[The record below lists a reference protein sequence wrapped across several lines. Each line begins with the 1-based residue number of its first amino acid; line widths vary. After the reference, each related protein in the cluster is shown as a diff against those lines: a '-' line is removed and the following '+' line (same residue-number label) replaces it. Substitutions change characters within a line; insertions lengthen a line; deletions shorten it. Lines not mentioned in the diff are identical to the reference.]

1 MKQSNSLKFK
11 VWIYLIVFS
20 VIILGFLWFF
30 QVVSFK
36 SYYELSTKQRIDTV
50 LVRIMNSYQ
59 KENYNEYFDDLAFNN
74 NLCIEIYDDLTRKY
88 SSITCNARTGE
99 FTKLKKQFI
108 ENKLNSQGY
117 EFTDQVT
124 DNKNLLYG
132 LKLEDDTYA
141 FIQTSLV
148 PVDST
153 VQILK
158 GQILIVSIV
167 VCCLSI
173 LVAYFISKR
182 ISTPIEKISKSAKRL
197 GEGEYGIDFKTD
209 SNINEIKA
217 LSNTLNTTS
226 KELAKTENLRRE
238 LLSNITH
245 DLKTPLTMIKAYAEM
260 VRDLTYKN
268 KKKREEN
275 LNVIIQ
281 ETDRL
286 NGLVNDVLDLSKYQA
301 GTIKLE
307 YEEFDIDEFIKE
319 VLSRYKI
326 YIDKYGYDISYQGI
340 GSHVVKAD
348 RKRLEQVLYNLL
360 NNALN
365 YTGDDKKVF
374 IEVTEDN
381 NKVRVSVRDTGKGIK
396 EKDQKLIWDKYYKA
410 DKTYSRMQI
419 GTGIGLSIVKNILEL
434 HQFEYGVNSTLG
446 KGTTFYFECN

>member
-1 MKQSNSLKFK
+1 MKQNNSLKFK

-20 VIILGFLWFF
+20 ILILGFLWFF
-30 QVVSFK
+30 QVISFK
-36 SYYELSTKQRIDTV
+36 SYYEFSTKERINSV
-50 LVRIMNSYQ
+50 LVKIMN
-59 KENYNEYFDDLAFNN
+59 NYKKDNYAEYLDDLAFKNDF
-74 NLCIEIYDDLTRKY
+74 CIEIYDGLTKKY
-88 SSITCNARTGE
+88 SSITCNVRTGE
-99 FTKLKKQFI
+99 FTKAKREFI
-108 ENKLNSQGY
+108 ENKLKSQGY
-117 EFTDQVT
+117 EFTDEET
-124 DNKNLLYG
+124 NNKNLLYG
-132 LKLEDDTYA
+132 LKLEDETYA
-141 FIQTSLV
+141 FIQASLV

-153 VQILK
+153 VEILK
-158 GQILIVSIV
+158 GQIRIVSIV

-182 ISTPIEKISKSAKRL
+182 ISKPIEKISKSAKRL
-197 GEGEYGIDFKTD
+197 GEGEYGIDFRTD
-209 SNINEIKA
+209 SNINEIKE

-238 LLSNITH
+238 LLSNISH

-268 KKKREEN
+268 KKKRDEN

-319 VLSRYKI
+319 VLSRYEI
-326 YIDKYGYDISYQGI
+326 YKDKYGYDITYQGI
-340 GSHVVKAD
+340 GSYIVKAD

-374 IEVTEDN
+374 VEVTKE
-381 NKVRVSVRDTGKGIK
+381 KKKIRVNVRDTGKGIK

-419 GTGIGLSIVKNILEL
+419 GTGIGLSIVKDILEL
-434 HQFEYGVNSTLG
+434 HKFEYGVNSTLG
-446 KGTTFYFECN
+446 KGTTFYFEI

>member
-1 MKQSNSLKFK
+1 MKHNNSLKFK
-11 VWIYLIVFS
+11 IWIYLIVFS
-20 VIILGFLWFF
+20 IIILGFLWFF
-30 QVVSFK
+30 QVISFK
-36 SYYELSTKQRIDTV
+36 TYYEFSTKQRIDSV
-50 LVRIMNSYQ
+50 LIKIMNNY
-59 KENYNEYFDDLAFNN
+59 KKDDYNEYLDDVAFKN
-74 NLCIEIYDDLTRKY
+74 NLCIEIYDGLSRKY
-88 SSITCNARTGE
+88 YSITCNARTVE
-99 FTKLKKQFI
+99 LTKLKKDFI
-108 ENKLNSQGY
+108 ENKMKSQGY
-117 EFTDQVT
+117 EFTDQNT

-132 LKLEDDTYA
+132 LRLEDNTYA
-141 FIQTSLV
+141 FIETSLV

-158 GQILIVSIV
+158 GQILIVSVV

-182 ISTPIEKISKSAKRL
+182 ISKPIERISNSAKKL
-197 GEGEYGIDFKTD
+197 GEGEYGIDFRTD

-268 KKKREEN
+268 KKKRDEN

-286 NGLVNDVLDLSKYQA
+286 NNLVNDVLDLSKYQA

-319 VLSRYKI
+319 VLSRYKV
-326 YIDKYGYDISYQGI
+326 YKDKYGYDITYQGI
-340 GSHVVKAD
+340 GSHMIRAD

-374 IEVTEDN
+374 VEVTEEK
-381 NKVRVSVRDTGKGIK
+381 NKIRVSVRDTGKGIK

-419 GTGIGLSIVKNILEL
+419 GTGIGLSIVKDILEL
-434 HQFEYGVNSTLG
+434 HKFEYGVNSTLG
-446 KGTTFYFECN
+446 KGSTFYFECN

>member
-20 VIILGFLWFF
+20 VIIIGFLWFF
-30 QVVSFK
+30 QILSFK
-36 SYYELSTKQRIDTV
+36 TYYELSTKQRIDSV
-50 LVRIMNSYQ
+50 LVKIMN
-59 KENYNEYFDDLAFNN
+59 KYNKDDYVNYFDDLAFNN
-74 NLCIEIYDDLTRKY
+74 NLCIEIYEDLTREY

-99 FTKLKKQFI
+99 FNELKKEFI

-117 EFTDQVT
+117 EFTDKVT
-124 DNKNLLYG
+124 ENKSFLYG
-132 LKLEDDTYA
+132 LKLEDNTYA

-148 PVDST
+148 PVNST

-167 VCCLSI
+167 IWALSV

-182 ISTPIEKISKSAKRL
+182 ISTPIEKISKNAKRL
-197 GEGEYGIDFKTD
+197 GEGEYGIDFRTD
-209 SNINEIKA
+209 SNINEIRE

-268 KKKREEN
+268 KKKRDEN
-275 LNVIIQ
+275 LNVIIS

-319 VLSRYKI
+319 VLSRYEI
-326 YIDKYGYDISYQGI
+326 YKDKYGYDITYQGI
-340 GSHVVKAD
+340 GKHMVKAD

-374 IEVTEDN
+374 VEVT
-381 NKVRVSVRDTGKGIK
+381 KLKKKIRVNVRDTGKGIK
-396 EKDQKLIWDKYYKA
+396 EEDQKLIWDKYYKA

-419 GTGIGLSIVKNILEL
+419 GTGIGLSIVKDILEL
-434 HQFEYGVNSTLG
+434 HKFEYGVNSILG
-446 KGTTFYFECN
+446 KGTTFYFEI